1 VINKKL
7 TALQNQDIH
16 YLEHPLHQHT
26 NTYTTTEQHQQ
37 HPPEMKLSQM
47 KPNNALYTGHN
58 LGQTSLNTNT
68 LTHVDSQLPDRQKA
82 FAGKLTNHKTL
93 SQTFKLF

>member
-1 VINKKL
+1 MINKKL

-47 KPNNALYTGHN
+47 KPNNALYTGPN
-58 LGQTSLNTNT
+58 LGQTSLTTNT
-68 LTHVDSQLPDRQKA
+68 LTQPDFQLPVIQKA
-82 FAGKLTNHKTL
+82 IAGKLTNHKTL
-93 SQTFKLF
+93 SQTFKFF